1 MNELRKNTRD
11 WLTASTLGSFTAV
24 LENAKITPRQMEV
37 CRMKFIQGLTNYQ
50 ITMQTNVSVK
60 TVERDLRTAYNAIN
74 NVLLG

>member
-11 WLTASTLGSFTAV
+11 WLTASTLCSFTAV

-50 ITMQTNVSVK
+50 IAMQTNVSVK